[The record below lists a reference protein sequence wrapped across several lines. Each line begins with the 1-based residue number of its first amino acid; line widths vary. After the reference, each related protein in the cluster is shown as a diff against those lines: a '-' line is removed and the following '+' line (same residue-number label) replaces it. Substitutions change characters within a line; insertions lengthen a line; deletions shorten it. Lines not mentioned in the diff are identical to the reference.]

1 MNQRDLSE
9 HDLDLTVWRYMPFS
23 KFISL
28 LTFQALW
35 FSKLNILQDQFEG
48 TMPEPTKEMMTKRY
62 QEMKKH
68 FPAEQHWQFDE
79 MASRNE
85 QDSREL
91 LVVSCWFLNEAESPR
106 MWREYGGENDAVAI
120 KSTVRQLLE
129 NVGVPHDSRVSH
141 IGRVKYIDH
150 NNHLMSAYDANQ
162 GIERAFL
169 KDAENY
175 SHENELRIATLNVKT
190 RFCVK
195 PDGEPYKESEVQGK
209 NMNNFDERGLYI
221 AIRFNQ
227 LVSEIVASPH
237 SGEWLVLLLKR
248 IMKLNNFNIPVTAS
262 RCSSA

>member
-9 HDLDLTVWRYMPFS
+9 QDMDLTVWRYMPLS

-48 TMPEPTKEMMTKRY
+48 MMPEPTKEMMNKQC
-62 QEMKKH
+62 QEMKKN
-68 FPAEQHWQFDE
+68 FPADQHWQFDE

-91 LVVSCWFLNEAESPR
+91 LVVNCWFLSEAESSR
-106 MWREYGGENDAVAI
+106 MWKEYGGENDAIAI

-129 NVGVPHDSRVSH
+129 NVGAPQDPHATH
-141 IGRVKYIDH
+141 IGRLKYIDH
-150 NNHLMSAYDANQ
+150 GNHMMSAYEANQ

-169 KDAENY
+169 KDAERY
-175 SHENELRIATLNVKT
+175 SHEKELRIATLNVKT
-190 RFCVK
+190 RYCVK

-209 NMNNFDERGLYI
+209 DMNNFDEPGLYI
-221 AIRFNQ
+221 AIRFKE
-227 LVSEIVASPH
+227 LVSEIVASPN
-237 SGEWLVLLLKR
+237 SGEWLVLLLRR
-248 IMKLNNFNIPVTAS
+248 IMNLNNFNIPVSAS
-262 RCSSA
+262 RCSNA